1 MVFRQSGP
9 VEQRCN
15 CHDLI
20 AWANDD
26 FIKQN
31 MNKIFTWSVCC
42 LFALTMILNTARAQ
56 SADEDYIAIYK
67 LIKQADQYRD
77 TGLSDQAAAAYATAA
92 KQLQTFQKTNPNW
105 NQRVIQFRTR
115 YVARQMGS
123 LPKPAVIQSTPI
135 AKSDDFTDDQEEKI
149 QAVVAEA
156 TNELGGQVQA
166 LNLRVE
172 QLQEENRLYIS
183 KLREAMS
190 AKPAGFN
197 PEELQQAENRIM
209 DLQKEKQLL
218 MVKLEQESDA
228 SQASGQT
235 EDSSKT
241 NALRQQLDAAQ
252 GTIEQQ
258 QSLIASLRKEMT
270 PPSGTNDSEAGQNRD
285 QLVQELMEQNALLRR
300 KSQDMASKTPSPAPQ
315 KVTSTPKKARRGAWG
330 WWPFSRRDKKSNDPW
345 LEAKLAAYEAERVP
359 YLSEELALMQKQSP
373 DQIKMQAAGESPMRN
388 LNAEQTASA
397 ARLEAQARQAAGS
410 GDLTTAAD
418 RFKAILKLAPEDVST
433 LANLALIQIQMN
445 ATGDAEL
452 TLQQAL
458 SIDPQQ
464 TYALFLSGLL
474 KINQSDFDGALE
486 YLSQAA
492 KLDPDDAEVQNHLG
506 VVLSELGQ
514 RESGEAALRKAVQLQ
529 PEYTDAHINLAVVY
543 ASQDPPFKELA
554 KYHYQLALQAGHS
567 KDPRLE
573 RLIEGAE

>member
-1 MVFRQSGP
+1 
-9 VEQRCN
+9 
-15 CHDLI
+15 
-20 AWANDD
+20 
-26 FIKQN
+26 

-218 MVKLEQESDA
+218 MVKLEQEADA

-270 PPSGTNDSEAGQNRD
+270 PPSGTNDSEAGQN
-285 QLVQELMEQNALLRR
+285 
-300 KSQDMASKTPSPAPQ
+300 
-315 KVTSTPKKARRGAWG
+315 
-330 WWPFSRRDKKSNDPW
+330 
-345 LEAKLAAYEAERVP
+345 
-359 YLSEELALMQKQSP
+359 
-373 DQIKMQAAGESPMRN
+373 
-388 LNAEQTASA
+388 
-397 ARLEAQARQAAGS
+397 
-410 GDLTTAAD
+410 
-418 RFKAILKLAPEDVST
+418 
-433 LANLALIQIQMN
+433 
-445 ATGDAEL
+445 
-452 TLQQAL
+452 
-458 SIDPQQ
+458 
-464 TYALFLSGLL
+464 
-474 KINQSDFDGALE
+474 
-486 YLSQAA
+486 
-492 KLDPDDAEVQNHLG
+492 
-506 VVLSELGQ
+506 
-514 RESGEAALRKAVQLQ
+514 
-529 PEYTDAHINLAVVY
+529 
-543 ASQDPPFKELA
+543 
-554 KYHYQLALQAGHS
+554 
-567 KDPRLE
+567 
-573 RLIEGAE
+573 

>member
-1 MVFRQSGP
+1 MV
-9 VEQRCN
+9 
-15 CHDLI
+15 L
-20 AWANDD
+20 ND
-26 FIKQN
+26 
-31 MNKIFTWSVCC
+31 
-42 LFALTMILNTARAQ
+42 ARAQ

-77 TGLSDQAAAAYATAA
+77 TGLSEQAATGYATAA
-92 KQLQTFQKTNPNW
+92 KQLQAFQKTNPSW
-105 NQRVIQFRTR
+105 NQRVIQFRSR
-115 YVARQMGS
+115 YVSREMGK
-123 LPKPAVIQSTPI
+123 LPNPVVMQAAPVV
-135 AKSDDFTDDQEEKI
+135 KSNDLAEDQDEKI

-166 LNLRVE
+166 LNLRIE

-183 KLREAMS
+183 KLREAMA

-209 DLQKEKQLL
+209 ELQKEKQLL
-218 MVKLEQESDA
+218 LVKLEQEA
-228 SQASGQT
+228 NVAKASGQT
-235 EDSSKT
+235 EDSAKAT
-241 NALRQQLDAAQ
+241 ALREQLNAAQ

-258 QSLIASLRKEMT
+258 QNLIASLRQEMA
-270 PPSGTNDSEAGQNRD
+270 PSAGSNVADDGQNRD
-285 QLVQELMEQNALLRR
+285 QLIQELMEQNALLRR
-300 KSQDMASKTPSPAPQ
+300 KAQETASTSPVTAPEKVAPAP
-315 KVTSTPKKARRGAWG
+315 KKPRRSGRG
-330 WWPFSRRDKKSNDPW
+330 WWPFSRGDKGSDDRW

-359 YLSEELALMQKQSP
+359 YRSEELALMQKQSP
-373 DQIKMQAAGESPMRN
+373 DQMKIQETSQSPARN

-410 GDLTTAAD
+410 GDLATAAD
-418 RFKAILKLAPEDVST
+418 RFKAILKLAPNDVST
-433 LANLALIQIQMN
+433 LANLALIQMQMN
-445 ATGDAEL
+445 AMADAES
-452 TLQQAL
+452 TLQRAL
-458 SIDPQQ
+458 SIDSQH

-474 KINQSDFDGALE
+474 KINQSDFDGALG
-486 YLSQAA
+486 YLAQAS
-492 KLDPDDAEVQNHLG
+492 KLDPNDAEVQNHLG

-514 RESGEAALRKAVQLQ
+514 RDSGEAALRKAVQLQ

-543 ASQDPPFKELA
+543 ASQNPPYKELA